1 MAFIR
6 NLESEISDLGAL
18 PEGLLEFMD
27 RVNSDGGVPYL
38 TFFDSDEEQI
48 AIRTWLEENGFLS
61 QLILK
66 ARI

>member
-1 MAFIR
+1 
-6 NLESEISDLGAL
+6 
-18 PEGLLEFMD
+18 MD